1 MSRQKKSL
9 INANIN
15 VIFYFASAVVA
26 FFSRKIFL
34 KYLGDDFVGITAT
47 IGNMLALMSIAELGV
62 SSAVGISLYKP
73 IFEKDK
79 KTINEIISI
88 FGFLWRKIGLAILGV
103 AIFISFFFPYFFG
116 KSEIPLPIVYALFY
130 SFLTTSLLGYF
141 TNYRQILVT
150 SDQRNYIITLLYN
163 LSVLL
168 KTVLQMVLVIQ
179 YHSYY
184 GWILLEVVFT
194 VLYSIVLNLKIK
206 KDYPWLK
213 SNIKQG
219 KNLFPKYKF
228 LWVQTKEI
236 FAHKISHLVL
246 NETDTILI
254 YSFSSLASVA
264 AFGNYTLIATKLG
277 SLFEVLFTGVAA
289 GIGNLI
295 QEKDKQKIKKIF
307 WEINSFRYF
316 MAGSL
321 VTILYFSM
329 EPIISL
335 WLGHQYVM
343 DKTVLILILVNLYF
357 TQISSTV
364 DMFKSSYG
372 LFQDVW
378 APITEV
384 ILNLIISLVF
394 GYFLGI
400 TGVLLGTAISMLIL
414 KIIWKPY
421 FLYAKGF
428 NEPVIGFW
436 RIVVKY
442 IIGLALSFLLVYF
455 IAPSFE
461 LLDIHQLVGF
471 FVYASLVSISSI
483 FIYGIFLYAIDEDFR
498 SFILRILKLLPF
510 NKFNLLKK

>member
-15 VIFYFASAVVA
+15 VIFYFTSAVVA

-34 KYLGDDFVGITAT
+34 EYLGDDFVGLTAT

-73 IFEKDK
+73 IFEKDR

-88 FGFLWRKIGLAILGV
+88 FGFLWRKIGLTILGI
-103 AIFISFFFPYFFG
+103 AIFISFFFPYFFN
-116 KSEIPLPIVYALFY
+116 KSEIPLTIVYALFY
-130 SFLTTSLLGYF
+130 SFLTSSLLGYF
-141 TNYRQILVT
+141 TNYKQILVT
-150 SDQRNYIITLLYN
+150 SDQRNFIITVFYN
-163 LSVLL
+163 LSVLF
-168 KTVLQMVLVIQ
+168 KTLLQIFLVMH

-194 VLYSIVLNLKIK
+194 VLYSIILNYKIK

-213 SNIKQG
+213 SNVKQG
-219 KNLFPKYKF
+219 KTLFPKYKF

-264 AFGNYTLIATKLG
+264 AYGNYTLIAVKLG
-277 SLFEVLFTGVAA
+277 SLFEVLFTGVTA

-295 QEKDKQKIKKIF
+295 QERDKQKIKKIF

-316 MAGSL
+316 MAGCL
-321 VTILYFSM
+321 VTVLYFSM

-343 DKTVLILILVNLYF
+343 DKAVLILILINLYF
-357 TQISSTV
+357 MQITSTV

-378 APITEV
+378 APISEV
-384 ILNLIISLVF
+384 ILNLVVSLVC
-394 GYFLGI
+394 GYFMGI

-414 KIIWKPY
+414 RIIWKPY
-421 FLYAKGF
+421 FLYTKGF
-428 NEPVIGFW
+428 NEPVIEFW
-436 RIVVKY
+436 KIVMKY
-442 IIGLALSFLLVYF
+442 ILGLALSFVIVYF
-455 IAPSFE
+455 LSPYFKI
-461 LLDIHQLVGF
+461 LDINHIIGF
-471 FVYASLVSISSI
+471 LVYASLVSISSI
-483 FIYGIFLYAIDEDFR
+483 FIYGIYLYAFDEGFR
-498 SFILRILKLLPF
+498 NFILRMWKLLPL
-510 NKFNLLKK
+510 NKFNFLKR